1 LVVVLLVPVGCG
13 TTSQAETAAAG
24 SSGSET
30 DTVQVKGGATRG
42 VSSLPATASDTT
54 TNYTVQSGDTLYSLA
69 RRHGTTVAAIV
80 QANNLPD
87 PNNIRIG
94 QELIIPTVGT
104 GSPPTASGTTTY
116 HIVQPCDTLYSLA
129 RRYGTT
135 VEAIVQ
141 TNNLSDPNCIRVG
154 QSLIIPPSGPVPSE
168 LVAPSNLGATA
179 VSQSQID
186 LSWKDNSGNEDG
198 FKIERSPNGTSS
210 WIQIATIGTGA
221 GVGGVISY
229 YDTGLVDCGTYYYRV
244 RAYNAGGDSSYSNTV
259 NAMIACPPAA
269 PSDLGATAVSQSQID
284 LSWKDNSGNED
295 GFKIELSPNGTSSW
309 IQIATVGANVTS
321 YSNTGLNCGMTY
333 YYRVRA
339 YNAGGDSGY
348 SNTANATTFACASSA
363 PAAPSDLGATVAS
376 QIQINLS

>member
-1 LVVVLLVPVGCG
+1 MVLLVVVLLVPVGCG

-154 QSLIIPPSGPVPSE
+154 QSLIIPRTEQPGS
-168 LVAPSNLGATA
+168 
-179 VSQSQID
+179 
-186 LSWKDNSGNEDG
+186 DG
-198 FKIERSPNGTSS
+198 RLAEP
-210 WIQIATIGTGA
+210 
-221 GVGGVISY
+221 
-229 YDTGLVDCGTYYYRV
+229 D
-244 RAYNAGGDSSYSNTV
+244 
-259 NAMIACPPAA
+259 
-269 PSDLGATAVSQSQID
+269 
-284 LSWKDNSGNED
+284 
-295 GFKIELSPNGTSSW
+295 
-309 IQIATVGANVTS
+309 
-321 YSNTGLNCGMTY
+321 
-333 YYRVRA
+333 
-339 YNAGGDSGY
+339 
-348 SNTANATTFACASSA
+348 
-363 PAAPSDLGATVAS
+363 
-376 QIQINLS
+376 